1 MVVEKKLLSLEEL
14 ESQTALE
21 LPERETLDTFVAR
34 CVAVCVGGI
43 QVKNVNVEANVAA
56 QVCAGI
62 NAALALLGII
72 GGRPGPDQTARVE
85 CELRQTGGD
94 QDAGD

>member
-1 MVVEKKLLSLEEL
+1 MAKNMLSIEEL

-21 LPERETLDTFVAR
+21 LPERETLDTFVAN

-43 QVKNVNVEANVAA
+43 QVKDVNVSVDVAA

-62 NAALALLGII
+62 NAALALLGSAA
-72 GGRPGPDQTARVE
+72 GAGAAEVE
-85 CELRQTGGD
+85 CELRDTGGPT
-94 QDAGD
+94 QR